1 MAPIPKPE
9 SARPLRLLVADDD
22 RDAVVTL
29 SLLLQQEGHEVIEVY
44 RSEAVIELVRRYQPQ
59 AVLLDLGMPGL
70 TGIEIARQLREEL
83 RQKCPMLV
91 AITAWHQEAARRL
104 GKLAGF
110 NHYLTKPYST
120 DELLEI
126 LRGGG

>member
-1 MAPIPKPE
+1 MAPIPKVD
-9 SARPLRLLVADDD
+9 AQRRLRLLVADDD

-44 RSEAVIELVRRYQPQ
+44 RSEIVIELVRRYQPH

-70 TGIEIARQLREEL
+70 TGIEIARQLREQL
-83 RQKCPMLV
+83 RQSCPMLV
-91 AITAWHQEAARRL
+91 AITAWHQETARRL
-104 GKLAGF
+104 GRLAGF

-120 DELLEI
+120 EELLEI
-126 LRGGG
+126 LKGA